1 MNLVILIGRLT
12 ADPEYSTSST
22 GTNIAKYSLAVDRQ
36 VKKDGQAT
44 ADFLRCTCFG
54 KNADFAAKY
63 LYKGMKIAIEG
74 NLRTGS
80 YEKDGVKHYTTDV
93 IVARHEFCEKAS
105 GDRAAASAGAPTPP
119 PDEYGFTEIPSDD
132 IPF

>member
-1 MNLVILIGRLT
+1 
-12 ADPEYSTSST
+12 
-22 GTNIAKYSLAVDRQ
+22 
-36 VKKDGQAT
+36 
-44 ADFLRCTCFG
+44 
-54 KNADFAAKY
+54 
-63 LYKGMKIAIEG
+63 MKIAIEG

-105 GDRAAASAGAPTPP
+105 GDRAAAPTGELTPP

>member
-1 MNLVILIGRLT
+1 MNLVILTGRLT
-12 ADPEYSTSST
+12 ADPEYSISST

-63 LYKGMKIAIEG
+63 LHKGMKIAIEG

-80 YEKDGVKHYTTDV
+80 YEKDGVKHYPPGNLRRRLMSTDSPMFKPMTF
-93 IVARHEFCEKAS
+93 RFERRYEH
-105 GDRAAASAGAPTPP
+105 GNGH
-119 PDEYGFTEIPSDD
+119 
-132 IPF
+132 

>member
-1 MNLVILIGRLT
+1 MNLVILTGRLT
-12 ADPEYSTSST
+12 ADPEYSISST
-22 GTNIAKYSLAVDRQ
+22 GTIAKYSLAVDRQ

-63 LYKGMKIAIEG
+63 LHKGMKIAIEG

-105 GDRAAASAGAPTPP
+105 GDRAAASAGNPSPP